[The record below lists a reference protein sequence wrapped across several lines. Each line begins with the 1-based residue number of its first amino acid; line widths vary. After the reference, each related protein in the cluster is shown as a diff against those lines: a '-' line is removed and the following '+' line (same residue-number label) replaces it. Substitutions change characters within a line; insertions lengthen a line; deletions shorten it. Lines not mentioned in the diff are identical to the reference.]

1 MNPVRDI
8 MLPVAEGELVAGRYR
23 VAHFVGTGTTGVVA
37 CAEDLDARET
47 SHAGARASRPDAEPR
62 FVALKLLWPHLAAT
76 ADGLDRFHREQDTA
90 QRLTGEHV
98 PRVLDAGV
106 HVRIGGAPEGPAS
119 ARGIP
124 FFVMELV
131 EGRDLAEVL
140 REREAGGLPQDEVVE
155 IALQVLEGLGE
166 AHAMGIVH
174 RDIKPANLLLTT
186 RSDGSP
192 LVKILDFGMSKG
204 ASRDDAL
211 PLGSPAYAAP
221 EQIADGA
228 TADPR
233 SDIWSL
239 GVVLYELL
247 SGRLPFSADGVAGLL
262 IAVMTREPDP
272 LTCADAELAEVVHRC
287 LARDLDARFATVADV
302 AEALAPF
309 ARPDAPARAAAVR
322 RRLAA
327 AGTPEPPP
335 AWPTRQHSRP
345 SHHDDALV
353 TARPSSIAPVAMDG
367 AEASADTLRAL
378 RPSRLRA
385 AVVAV
390 ALFAVASA
398 AGLRASG
405 VAPSEIGAWAQETVS
420 PAPGVA
426 ASAQASAAAAPP
438 PESAPDASVPSPAAA
453 PSAAGR
459 AAPVP
464 PTTYTAPRATPRR
477 RGPARPAPRVEP
489 RRVKESDDLRKFLD
503 QRK

>member
-1 MNPVRDI
+1 MNAVRDI
-8 MLPVAEGELVAGRYR
+8 MLPVSEGELVAGRYR
-23 VAHFVGTGTTGVVA
+23 VTSFLGTGTTGVVA

-62 FVALKLLWPHLAAT
+62 LVALKLLWPHLAAT
-76 ADGLDRFHREQDTA
+76 GDGLDRFHREQDTA

-131 EGRDLAEVL
+131 EGRDLAAVL
-140 REREAGGLPQDEVVE
+140 REREGRGGLSQSEVVE

-174 RDIKPANLLLTT
+174 RDIKPANLLLTA
-186 RSDGSP
+186 RADGSP

-247 SGRLPFSADGVAGLL
+247 AARLPFDAEGVAGLL
-262 IAVMTREPDP
+262 IAVMTSEPEP
-272 LTCADAELAEVVHRC
+272 LTCVDAELAEVVHRC
-287 LARDLDARFATVADV
+287 LARDRDARFATVADV

-309 ARPDAPARAAAVR
+309 GRPDAPARAAAVR

-335 AWPTRQHSRP
+335 AWPTRRGSRP
-345 SHHDDALV
+345 SYHDDVLV
-353 TARPSSIAPVAMDG
+353 QRPSSIAPVAMDAPDVSTG
-367 AEASADTLRAL
+367 TLRAL
-378 RPSRLRA
+378 RPSRARAVAA
-385 AVVAV
+385 AVAV
-390 ALFAVASA
+390 FALASA
-398 AGLRASG
+398 GGLRALDVSP
-405 VAPSEIGAWAQETVS
+405 AEIGAWAHETVGPS
-420 PAPGVA
+420 TRAPAAPTALPAPISSDVA
-426 ASAQASAAAAPP
+426 PTPASAAPVEVAAP
-438 PESAPDASVPSPAAA
+438 AP
-453 PSAAGR
+453 AG

-464 PTTYTAPRATPRR
+464 PTTYTAPKATPRHR
-477 RGPARPAPRVEP
+477 APARPVAHPAPRAA
-489 RRVKESDDLRKFLD
+489 KESDDLRKFLD